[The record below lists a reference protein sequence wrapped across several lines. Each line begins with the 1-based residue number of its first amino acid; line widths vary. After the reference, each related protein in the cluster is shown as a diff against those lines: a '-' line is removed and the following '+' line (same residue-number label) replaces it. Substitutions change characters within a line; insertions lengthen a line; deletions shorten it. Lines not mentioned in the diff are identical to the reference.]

1 LRANAFECWRGYLRR
16 QCGLDW
22 PPLEESGRKA
32 TSYAMSELL
41 SDPELWVT
49 VSFLIF
55 LAILAWL
62 GVPRM
67 IVSKLD
73 ERSVRIRAELDE
85 AKRLHEEAAA
95 ILAQYRRRQENA
107 EKEAAAIIRN
117 AQDEALRLTE
127 EAQAKV
133 EEFIA
138 RHTKMAES
146 RIAQAEV
153 QALADVRSAA
163 ADAAVTAAERVLVD
177 TVRGATADALITQGV
192 RELKG
197 KLN

>member
-1 LRANAFECWRGYLRR
+1 
-16 QCGLDW
+16 
-22 PPLEESGRKA
+22 
-32 TSYAMSELL
+32 MSELL

-49 VSFLIF
+49 ISFLIF
-55 LAILAWL
+55 LAILTWL

-95 ILAQYRRRQENA
+95 VLAQYRRRQENA

-146 RIAQAEV
+146 RIARAEV
-153 QALADVRSAA
+153 QALADVRSIA
-163 ADAAVTAAERVLVD
+163 ADAAVAAAERILVD